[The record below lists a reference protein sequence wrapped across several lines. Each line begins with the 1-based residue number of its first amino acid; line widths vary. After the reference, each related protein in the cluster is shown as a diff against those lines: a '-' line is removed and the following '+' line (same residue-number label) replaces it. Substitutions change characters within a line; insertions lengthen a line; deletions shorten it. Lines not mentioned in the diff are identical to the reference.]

1 MSTPAHLW
9 LGDENGSPII
19 GSCLMPLRLGSIEL
33 KSFFHG
39 VTVPIDPSQGKF
51 TGTRVHRPIT
61 IVEELDRITPL
72 LYRAVCEG
80 RTLKKATIKMYRILE
95 SASRPS
101 ISISFWKTSNSQ
113 PWRLIWR
120 LAVCVVR
127 ILKRLNYAMRRLPGS
142 IQTVILSIAI
152 HGAIAAVPDNF
163 LHNKS

>member
-1 MSTPAHLW
+1 MAWRWKRLADYRQLPNATAPW
-9 LGDENGSPII
+9 LYRVKII
-19 GSCLMPLRLGSIEL
+19 LPRRHCSDWP
-33 KSFFHG
+33 K
-39 VTVPIDPSQGKF
+39 PGKF

-163 LHNKS
+163 LHHKS